1 MEDIC
6 SHLKPYDEVDQI
18 STTGTSVGGAN
29 KGLRL
34 LSPIF
39 PKFDSDPLDRLIV
52 ALRDAFS
59 ARYGKNYSAEQI
71 KEARDFVAVHGNALT
86 PEFFPHAF
94 AYVYGETL
102 DSLKK
107 PGWLVEVFNKHLEMD
122 DWPHYDNAKANL
134 LGSPTVSSQKR
145 TSDQAILED
154 RALGSISKRKLDW
167 SLIYLEFNYIV
178 EETGV
183 MWACG

>member
-1 MEDIC
+1 M
-6 SHLKPYDEVDQI
+6 
-18 STTGTSVGGAN
+18 
-29 KGLRL
+29 
-34 LSPIF
+34 F

-59 ARYGKNYSAEQI
+59 ARYGETYSAEQI
-71 KEARDFVAVHGNALT
+71 KEARDFVAVQGNPLT
-86 PEFFPHAF
+86 PEFIPHVL
-94 AYVYGETL
+94 AYVYGDRI

-107 PGWLVEVFNKHLEMD
+107 PDWLVELFNKHLEMN
-122 DWPHYDNAKANL
+122 DWPNNDKATANL
-134 LGSPTVSSQKR
+134 LISPTVSSQKR
-145 TSDQAILED
+145 TSQQANLED
-154 RALGSISKRKLDW
+154 HALGSISKRKLDW